1 MDDELL
7 VGGQSALAD
16 AKVLHGMVLRG
27 TESIQEI
34 HELIAVPPKLERI
47 LRAYMRQSPEDSWW
61 IERSL
66 KFRQDVLA
74 EFDRLVLDGAQTVDL
89 REVEETASEPFAEA
103 MTFAQA

>member
-74 EFDRLVLDGAQTVDL
+74 EFDRLVLDGAQAADL
-89 REVEETASEPFAEA
+89 PEAEETESEPFTDAIA
-103 MTFAQA
+103 LAPA